1 MITSTKNYKKKKKKK
16 PTKKTDIQNPRTNGK
31 TKLNRQNHTQK
42 HTHTH
47 SQKEK
52 KEKIIYISLL
62 PKSTSL
68 VWDDSL
74 SIQVFH
80 RCRVY
85 QVDCGDLIRCS

>member
-1 MITSTKNYKKKKKKK
+1 M
-16 PTKKTDIQNPRTNGK
+16 DRTLGQMVK
-31 TKLNRQNHTQK
+31 AKLYTQNHTQK

-52 KEKIIYISLL
+52 KGKNIYILP
-62 PKSTSL
+62 PKSTSS

-80 RCRVY
+80 RCRYIKLFVE
-85 QVDCGDLIRCS
+85 L